1 VNALPEVESNDGVVH
16 TTDIVGDV
24 SKLTQFKSN
33 SVDVAYASHVLEH
46 ISFGHINLMKGGVGK
61 TLLEVHSCAACA
73 AQCTNCHLTIPAVAP
88 CA

>member
-33 SVDVAYASHVLEH
+33 SVDVACL
-46 ISFGHINLMKGGVGK
+46 
-61 TLLEVHSCAACA
+61 ACA
-73 AQCTNCHLTIPAVAP
+73 GAHLIRPHQPDEGRCWEDPFGGAQLCSVRGTVH
-88 CA
+88 